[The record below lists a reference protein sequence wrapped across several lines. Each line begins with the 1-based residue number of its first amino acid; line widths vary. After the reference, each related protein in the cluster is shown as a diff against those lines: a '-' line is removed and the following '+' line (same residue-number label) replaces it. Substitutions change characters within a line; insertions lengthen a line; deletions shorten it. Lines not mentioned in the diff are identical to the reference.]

1 MAVRLTY
8 HGSPFANKIMSQ
20 GFRPGGIMS
29 VAPGQIFSTP
39 NLSFASTYGSPV
51 KIATPKSAFSLPSFN
66 LSKGVSGAEVI
77 QSPKAATRG
86 MEIAQKAERL
96 KNVSPT
102 AAKLLAGETVAG
114 IGGARVAPSVFG
126 TAARTVFGPLG
137 VATSGPGIISSLM
150 SPETEAGFDF
160 MKSYDRDGITSIAD
174 ETAGLDDF
182 QNFATQLAAVDEAE
196 KERLGIVDDNR
207 NVIDFLSDLIFTPAG
222 TDADVTNLPNIDITD
237 ELDDYYEKGE
247 MMPNVAEARDR
258 NLLEKAIDFIPLV
271 GEKSLSGILLNALQ
285 SGKDKLTGF
294 RDAVGRKFNIRTGM
308 QEPRGAIGTGGYGV
322 SRPGNTLTNQTR
334 ANRAEFTDFYS
345 NFQGGAQHQMGK
357 RVDDVI
363 SRTAQGRRTRSDAQ
377 AFVDKYGSKE
387 QKDKF
392 NQAKAPKAGKGSFRA
407 AQDEGTTGS
416 SKIVCTMMNKSYG
429 FGSFRNKIWMKFH
442 KNLSPEY
449 QKGYHK
455 IFLPLVKI
463 AKKNKIVKKIL
474 EHIAVHSTIDMRQ
487 SMRGKKH
494 LLGRLYRKIILPI
507 CYWAGKK

>member
-1 MAVRLTY
+1 MSILRSGIEYLVPKGRFEEIRATAPNRATY
-8 HGSPFANKIMSQ
+8 NIDATRDLVQNVPLLASPFT
-20 GFRPGGIMS
+20 PVGI
-29 VAPGQIFSTP
+29 AG
-39 NLSFASTYGSPV
+39 LSLPYDFAQASKRARDTFFENNPTSFGITDDAEVPIGPSMVDFASAVAAENPIDSLVERTQG
-51 KIATPKSAFSLPSFN
+51 ATLGLAD
-66 LSKGVSGAEVI
+66 
-77 QSPKAATRG
+77 
-86 MEIAQKAERL
+86 RL
-96 KNVSPT
+96 
-102 AAKLLAGETVAG
+102 
-114 IGGARVAPSVFG
+114 AR
-126 TAARTVFGPLG
+126 
-137 VATSGPGIISSLM
+137 
-150 SPETEAGFDF
+150 SPE
-160 MKSYDRDGITSIAD
+160 
-174 ETAGLDDF
+174 
-182 QNFATQLAAVDEAE
+182 
-196 KERLGIVDDNR
+196 
-207 NVIDFLSDLIFTPAG
+207 FLSNLFFTPAG
-222 TDADVTNLPNIDITD
+222 AGSDVVNLPNIDITNQLADAQTID
-237 ELDDYYEKGE
+237 EESALLDDAFEQQL
-247 MMPNVAEARDR
+247 AEATRTGKLGPLEGIIQ
-258 NLLEKAIDFIPLV
+258 NLNPKDAVSFVTSLLTGGATRA
-271 GEKSLSGILLNALQ
+271 LSGVASLADRL
-285 SGKDKLTGF
+285 G
-294 RDAVGRKFNIRTGM
+294 IRRGM
-308 QEPRGAIGTGGYGV
+308 QEPSGAEGRGGYGV
-322 SRPGNTLTNQTR
+322 SRPGNTLTDQTR
-334 ANRAEFTDFYS
+334 ANRAEFSDFYS

-377 AFVDKYGSKE
+377 SFVNKYGSQE

-507 CYWAGKK
+507 CYWVGKK

>member
-1 MAVRLTY
+1 MANGIETLKNFYNVATGTGLHEQAMRDYLNPFVRNKNVQVGKGPVGEYMSEYLKSYIDPNNPAGGIFGEKGRGPDQMQVVGLGESPNPFTVSGIARAAEMAKDPSFQAENLFGEGTLT
-8 HGSPFANKIMSQ
+8 
-20 GFRPGGIMS
+20 RVPGGFDYTGGKFDFNFPGS
-29 VAPGQIFSTP
+29 LEQTLFAP
-39 NLSFASTYGSPV
+39 STYG
-51 KIATPKSAFSLPSFN
+51 
-66 LSKGVSGAEVI
+66 
-77 QSPKAATRG
+77 
-86 MEIAQKAERL
+86 
-96 KNVSPT
+96 
-102 AAKLLAGETVAG
+102 
-114 IGGARVAPSVFG
+114 
-126 TAARTVFGPLG
+126 
-137 VATSGPGIISSLM
+137 
-150 SPETEAGFDF
+150 
-160 MKSYDRDGITSIAD
+160 MKFDRDMNV
-174 ETAGLDDF
+174 LDQFDRDF
-182 QNFATQLAAVDEAE
+182 RAFDQARMGGTRQPSSFRSLNDPEVYGEIDQSRELEE
-196 KERLGIVDDNR
+196 KSLRDLFE
-207 NVIDFLSDLIFTPAG
+207 NVLDFL
-222 TDADVTNLPNIDITD
+222 
-237 ELDDYYEKGE
+237 
-247 MMPNVAEARDR
+247 
-258 NLLEKAIDFIPLV
+258 PL

-294 RDAVGRKFNIRTGM
+294 RDAVGRRFNIRTGM
-308 QEPRGAIGTGGYGV
+308 QEPPGAEGRGGYGI
-322 SRPGNTLTNQTR
+322 SRPGNTLTDRTR
-334 ANRAEFTDFYS
+334 ANRAQFSDFYS

-377 AFVDKYGSKE
+377 SFVNKYGSQE
-387 QKDKF
+387 QKDRF
-392 NQAKAPKAGKGSFRA
+392 NQAKAPKAAKGSFRA

-442 KNLSPEY
+442 KDLSPEY

>member
-1 MAVRLTY
+1 MA
-8 HGSPFANKIMSQ
+8 N
-20 GFRPGGIMS
+20 GIMDN
-29 VAPGQIFSTP
+29 VFNKLYNQDTIA
-39 NLSFASTYGSPV
+39 NLEAQYGLGGSG
-51 KIATPKSAFSLPSFN
+51 LPSQARHQAALN
-66 LSKGVSGAEVI
+66 ELSKNLNIGNFGPGNLFTALAASATEIPDVIKTGDIKESARDVFDNLKGALATDKSKTPAEVYRDVYEGGSN
-77 QSPKAATRG
+77 QSGIVEAV
-86 MEIAQKAERL
+86 
-96 KNVSPT
+96 KN
-102 AAKLLAGETVAG
+102 
-114 IGGARVAPSVFG
+114 APS
-126 TAARTVFGPLG
+126 
-137 VATSGPGIISSLM
+137 
-150 SPETEAGFDF
+150 
-160 MKSYDRDGITSIAD
+160 
-174 ETAGLDDF
+174 
-182 QNFATQLAAVDEAE
+182 
-196 KERLGIVDDNR
+196 
-207 NVIDFLSDLIFTPAG
+207 FLSNLFFTPAG
-222 TDADVTNLPNIDITD
+222 AGSDVPNLPNIDITD

-258 NLLEKAIDFIPLV
+258 NLLSGIIQNLNPKDAVSFVTSLLTGGKTKA
-271 GEKSLSGILLNALQ
+271 LSGIA
-285 SGKDKLTGF
+285 SFADKLG
-294 RDAVGRKFNIRTGM
+294 IRRGM

-322 SRPGNTLTNQTR
+322 SRPGNTLTDRTR
-334 ANRAEFTDFYS
+334 ANRAQFSDFYS

-377 AFVDKYGSKE
+377 GFVNKYGSQE
-387 QKDKF
+387 QKDRF
-392 NQAKAPKAGKGSFRA
+392 NQAKAPKAAKGSFRA

-442 KNLSPEY
+442 KDLSPEY